1 MQLFVQCVYF
11 DISNSTN
18 SKSHI
23 YYGHTID
30 NSILITVLITGFES
44 ITIWLPASSAFLV
57 TDMLTTLLILSCNFV
72 LIPYFAVF

>member
-23 YYGHTID
+23 DYGHTID
-30 NSILITVLITGFES
+30 NSILMTVLITGFES
-44 ITIWLPASSAFLV
+44 VTFWLPASSAYLV
-57 TDMLTTLLILSCNFV
+57 THMLTTLLSLSCNFI
-72 LIPYFAVF
+72 LMPYFAVF